1 MVKEAAARK
10 CSHCGHHG
18 HNARICIALKNNFII
33 DVNMDPP
40 VEDQQPIRWSIGM
53 DNLQSN
59 VVHADGGYHSNGQV
73 LSRRKKA
80 AHERKKGMCVA
91 WTEDEHQS
99 FLTGLKML
107 VKGNWKGISKN
118 YVTTRTPTQVASH
131 AQKYFIRRASIDKKN
146 QRASVFYTP
155 HEEES
160 LPTSQDPFP
169 VNTAANADGSDRP
182 QNRFPHLCMDPIF
195 PMAANPNIFPSYR
208 EVTYMYGPYC
218 YGQSFPV
225 TSNMQNL
232 SYTQAMNMNYQRPAS
247 YGPYCYG
254 QSFPVTSNMPTLSY
268 TQAMNINYQ
277 MPAYVYMPGDIGN
290 MSACANITP
299 HPSGIPPP
307 QSLSSGAFQSSNK
320 NSTERDFLELTIG
333 PLQSSLRTDLSS
345 QAFGA
350 VRVV

>member
-59 VVHADGGYHSNGQV
+59 VVHADG
-73 LSRRKKA
+73 
-80 AHERKKGMCVA
+80 VA

-107 VKGNWKGISKN
+107 GKGNWKGISKN

-195 PMAANPNIFPSYR
+195 PMAANPNIIPSYR

-247 YGPYCYG
+247 
-254 QSFPVTSNMPTLSY
+254 
-268 TQAMNINYQ
+268 
-277 MPAYVYMPGDIGN
+277 VYIPGDIGN

-307 QSLSSGAFQSSNK
+307 QSLSRGAFQSSNT

-333 PLQSSLRTDLSS
+333 PPQSSLRTDISS
-345 QAFGA
+345 QAFGT